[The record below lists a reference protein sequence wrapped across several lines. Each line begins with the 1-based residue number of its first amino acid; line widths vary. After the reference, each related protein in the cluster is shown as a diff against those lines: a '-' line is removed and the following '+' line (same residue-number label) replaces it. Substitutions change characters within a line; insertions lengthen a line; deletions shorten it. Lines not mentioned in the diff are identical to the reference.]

1 MIPWNATLFI
11 CCLLL
16 GMLFV
21 MLVLFFILYL
31 CLQKRGS
38 GEETKD
44 YSSITSCK
52 YRMVTLEQLKLS
64 VIVLIAFLIKF
75 DVLGFCIVPV
85 PIVTGNGMLDCFL
98 RLYTNDPYL
107 FYSLLRVLKNGTI
120 FSGFLKLVEEKLY
133 WYMFV
138 FIFQTYN
145 LMDNTMP

>member
-1 MIPWNATLFI
+1 
-11 CCLLL
+11 
-16 GMLFV
+16 

-52 YRMVTLEQLKLS
+52 YRMVTIEQLKLS

-85 PIVTGNGMLDCFL
+85 PIVTGCGMLDCFL
-98 RLYTNDPYL
+98 RLYTNDPICFIH
-107 FYSLLRVLKNGTI
+107 FYAFWKMEQYFRVSSN
-120 FSGFLKLVEEKLY
+120 
-133 WYMFV
+133 
-138 FIFQTYN
+138 
-145 LMDNTMP
+145 